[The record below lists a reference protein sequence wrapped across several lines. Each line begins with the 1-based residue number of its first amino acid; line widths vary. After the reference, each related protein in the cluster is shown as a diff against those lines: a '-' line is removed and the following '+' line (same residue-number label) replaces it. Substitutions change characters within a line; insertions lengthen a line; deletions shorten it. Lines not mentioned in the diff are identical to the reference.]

1 MNEISKYISYLRDI
15 ADEIEKSGMPGMY
28 RPTAFQLA
36 ATPMHYWAESEEKK
50 TIYDVLGIYKDCI
63 TLDGDNVVTLGYI
76 GDKFPVIARELE
88 SLGYR
93 YSRENRR
100 FMPLVKKISE
110 EDQVK

>member
-1 MNEISKYISYLRDI
+1 
-15 ADEIEKSGMPGMY
+15 
-28 RPTAFQLA
+28 
-36 ATPMHYWAESEEKK
+36 MHYWAESEEKK